1 MKRIRVTP
9 EMANEWLD
17 SQAANRNPSQ
27 TVISRYARAMQ
38 ESLWIADPRMPLSF
52 NEDGKLVDGQH
63 RLFAVI
69 EYGKPVEFFTTV
81 ISPKILDLVHECKHR
96 SIADRLVLSGAYTPG
111 EAKAVASLGVV
122 LTERLQMGH
131 LAVSL
136 RRTSLTQNTYRPE
149 EMQEAFELVG
159 CDPVQVCKEARSLY
173 NLQPTKFRLIG
184 YTIIGYL
191 LAQKAPK
198 VSAFLNEVVADEHPN
213 RCASANTFRRQLGN
227 TNYSNSHR
235 LALLARAYNNQS
247 AKVLRAD
254 DEVEDLDGGC
264 FPIL

>member
-27 TVISRYARAMQ
+27 TVISRYARAMHDG
-38 ESLWIADPRMPLSF
+38 LWIADPRMPLSF

-63 RLFAVI
+63 RLYAVI
-69 EYGKPVEFFTTV
+69 EYGKPVEFFSTV

-96 SIADRLVLSGAYTPG
+96 TIADRLVFSGSYSPG
-111 EAKAVASLGVV
+111 EAKAVASVGQVI
-122 LTERLQMGH
+122 TERMQSGR

-136 RRTSLTQNTYRPE
+136 RRTALTQKTYRPD
-149 EMQEAFELVG
+149 EMMQAFEWAR
-159 CDPVQVCKEARSLY
+159 CDIVEVCKQAKSLY
-173 NLQPTKFRLIG
+173 NLQPSKFRLIG

-191 LAQKAPK
+191 LAQNPPK
-198 VSAFLNEVVADEHPN
+198 IASFINEVVADEHPN